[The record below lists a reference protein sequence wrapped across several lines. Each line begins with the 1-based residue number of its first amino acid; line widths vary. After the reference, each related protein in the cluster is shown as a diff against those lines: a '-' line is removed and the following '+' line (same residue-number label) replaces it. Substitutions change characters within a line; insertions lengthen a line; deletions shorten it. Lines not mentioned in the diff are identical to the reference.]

1 MLPIVPAFVAPVP
14 KPAVKAGDD
23 ARLAWRKT
31 GAALDQ
37 ANGRL
42 VQTREW
48 YIGVRTRYGTAK
60 LK

>member
-1 MLPIVPAFVAPVP
+1 MLPDVPAFVSPVP
-14 KPAVKAGDD
+14 KPAVKVGDD

-31 GAALDQ
+31 DAALGQ

-48 YIGVRTRYGTAK
+48 YVGVRTRFSAAK

>member
-1 MLPIVPAFVAPVP
+1 MLPDVPAFVAPVQ
-14 KPAVKAGDD
+14 KPPVKVGDD
-23 ARLAWRKT
+23 ARLAWKKT

-42 VQTREW
+42 VQTRGW
-48 YIGVRTRYGTAK
+48 YLGVRKRFSGAT